1 MEGDCC
7 ATWRPLLDLQRNLSV
22 TMNVS
27 SLATSATPEM
37 HYAGAEAISYM
48 GQAYRGY
55 HGYLAVTVCVIGILA
70 NVCNIV
76 VLTRHNMVSATN
88 CILTGLA
95 ISDSLT
101 MVAYLPFALHFYCL
115 YGTKQSPERN
125 SLPAVRFLFFYA
137 CFSVVVHTV
146 SIWLTVTLAVFR
158 YISVRYPHYR
168 KCHCSVR
175 RAKLAIL
182 FVWLATLVVCV
193 PNLLVMTINEMRDV
207 TGSVWIVSLR
217 METPTERLM
226 HSFNFWIQAVVVK
239 LIPCGGL
246 TVLSLLLLRTMKKVQ
261 RARRKMHMAN
271 CVGNP
276 HRERATNRTT
286 AMLLTVV
293 VLFLITEFPQG
304 IMSLLSGILPSFV
317 DEVYGPLGDIMDIF
331 VLINTSVN
339 FVLYCTMSRD
349 FRKTFCYT
357 FCGMRLDD
365 DHRLSTAQRTS
376 AAAL

>member
-7 ATWRPLLDLQRNLSV
+7 ATWRPSLDLQRNLTYNV
-22 TMNVS
+22 NVS
-27 SLATSATPEM
+27 STPTAM
-37 HYAGAEAISYM
+37 HYAGAETIWNLSM
-48 GQAYRGY
+48 AYKGY
-55 HGYLAVTVCVIGILA
+55 HGYLAVIVCVCGILA

-101 MVAYLPFALHFYCL
+101 MAAYLPFALRFYCL
-115 YGTKQSPERN
+115 YGTNKSPERN

-158 YISVRYPHYR
+158 YVSVRYPHYR
-168 KCHCSVR
+168 KCHCSVK
-175 RAKLAIL
+175 RAKLSIL
-182 FVWLATLVVCV
+182 CVWLATLVVCV
-193 PNLLVMTINEMRDV
+193 PNLLVMTIDELRGV
-207 TGSVWIVSLR
+207 SGSVWIVTLR
-217 METPTERLM
+217 VDTPTERFVHAL
-226 HSFNFWIQAVVVK
+226 NFWIQAVVVK

-261 RARRKMHMAN
+261 KARRNMRMAN
-271 CVGNP
+271 CISNP

-286 AMLLTVV
+286 AMLLIVV
-293 VLFLITEFPQG
+293 VLFLVTEFPQG
-304 IMSLLSGILPSFV
+304 IMNLLSGILPSFV
-317 DEVYGPLGDIMDIF
+317 DQVYGPLGDLMDIL
-331 VLINTSVN
+331 VLINTAVN
-339 FVLYCTMSRD
+339 FVLYCTMSKD

-357 FCGMRLDD
+357 FCALRLDD